1 MADTQLSAIVFYNE
15 VEAVNNSDNL
25 KCGGI
30 NMNVCIFYY
39 DGFCEFEVAI
49 TAANFKRGNIF
60 AAALEDRVYIS
71 EERQRFLPDK
81 TISQLN
87 PEDIDL
93 FIIPGGDPS
102 PLYENGELKSF
113 IRELDKR
120 GKYIAGICGGTFL
133 MASYGIL
140 DNRRCTGNGSG
151 LKPDMEEIGLF
162 GKAVISDDSIVV
174 DGNAV
179 TAAGQ
184 AYVELA
190 VELGKLMKI
199 YKDEEEIATDL
210 KWLKN
215 IRE

>member
-1 MADTQLSAIVFYNE
+1 
-15 VEAVNNSDNL
+15 
-25 KCGGI
+25 
-30 NMNVCIFYY
+30 MNVCIFYY

-49 TAANFKRGNIF
+49 TAANFKRENIF

-81 TISQLN
+81 TISQLD

-102 PLYENGELKSF
+102 PLAENGELKSF
-113 IRELDKR
+113 IRELDKK
-120 GKYIAGICGGTFL
+120 GKYIAGICGGPFL
-133 MASYGIL
+133 MASYGVL
-140 DNRRCTGNGSG
+140 DNRRCTGSGSG
-151 LKPDMEEIGLF
+151 LTPDIEDMGLF
-162 GKAVISDDSIVV
+162 EKAVISDDSIVV
-174 DGNAV
+174 DGNIV

-190 VELGKLMKI
+190 VELGKLMKV

-215 IRE
+215 VRE